1 VIDGG
6 RTRREQVVAAAF
18 GLVAEVG
25 LEGLRLRRVA
35 AEVGIDQS
43 TIHYHV
49 ATKAELV
56 EAVAQHAAALLA
68 TTAPP
73 PHLPPREALAAHLD
87 ALAALVATRPELFT
101 VTAELDLR
109 ARRDPSVR
117 AVLDRQEA
125 GWREVLVGLFTA
137 LEPDGPAAA
146 RAELVI
152 AAVKGVRLVPDLAPV
167 VLAQLVEPT
176 EGARR

>member
-1 VIDGG
+1 MIDGG
-6 RTRREQVVAAAF
+6 PTRREQLVSAAF

-35 AEVGIDQS
+35 DEVGIDQS
-43 TIHYHV
+43 TLHYHV

-56 EAVAQHAAALLA
+56 EAVAEHAAALLA
-68 TTAPP
+68 TSAPP
-73 PHLPPREALAAHLD
+73 SHLPPREALAAHLD
-87 ALAALVATRPELFT
+87 ALAGLIATRPELFT

-117 AVLDRQEA
+117 AVVDRQEA

-137 LEPDGPAAA
+137 LDGDDDPSA

-152 AAVKGVRLVPDLAPV
+152 AAVKGVRLVPDLAPT
-167 VLAQLVEPT
+167 VLARLVEQT
-176 EGARR
+176 TGATR

>member
-1 VIDGG
+1 M
-6 RTRREQVVAAAF
+6 RAAF
-18 GLVAEVG
+18 ALVAEVG

-43 TIHYHV
+43 TLHHHV

-56 EAVAQHAAALLA
+56 AAVAEHAAALLA

-73 PHLPPREALAAHLD
+73 AHLPPAEALRAHLD
-87 ALAALVATRPELFT
+87 ALTDLVSRRPELFT

-117 AVLDRQEA
+117 AVVEGQEA
-125 GWREVLVGLFTA
+125 GWRALLTGLFAA
-137 LEPDGPAAA
+137 LGEADPPA
-146 RAELVI
+146 RTELVI
-152 AAVKGVRLVPDLAPV
+152 AAVKGVRLVPDLAPL
-167 VLAQLVEPT
+167 VLAQL
-176 EGARR
+176 GATGRG

>member
-1 VIDGG
+1 MVDGELS
-6 RTRREQVVAAAF
+6 RRDQLVRAAF
-18 GLVAEVG
+18 ALVAEVG

-43 TIHYHV
+43 TLHHHV

-56 EAVAQHAAALLA
+56 AAVAEHAAALLA

-73 PHLPPREALAAHLD
+73 PHLAPREALTAHLD
-87 ALAALVATRPELFT
+87 ALADLVARRPELFT

-117 AVLDRQEA
+117 AVVEAQEG
-125 GWREVLVGLFTA
+125 GWRALLTGLFTA
-137 LEPDGPAAA
+137 LGEAAPSA
-146 RAELVI
+146 RTELVI
-152 AAVKGVRLVPDLAPV
+152 AAVKGVRLAPDLAPL
-167 VLAQLVEPT
+167 VLAQL
-176 EGARR
+176 GATGRTAG